1 MIDLWIGFYSPLRA
15 RSSLGLIR
23 RSLIDLWSSSTR
35 KSCLLFLQV
44 CVQDA
49 AAPIHKKP
57 PKNFR
62 KNAEEVKKKRSRW
75 IDPSYWCLSCST
87 QQSHINTNKT
97 KIRQKCESIVCRLW
111 AKGGEQSCRIA
122 LCSDRKKK
130 KKRDQISWGA
140 LLASPLFIGWQ
151 VQRKQHG
158 MI

>member
-1 MIDLWIGFYSPLRA
+1 MDRLLLASASSQQSRTYKAKSDWLMIIIHKEIVFVIFASLRA
-15 RSSLGLIR
+15 RCS
-23 RSLIDLWSSSTR
+23 RSHPQ
-35 KSCLLFLQV
+35 KNPQ
-44 CVQDA
+44 
-49 AAPIHKKP
+49 
-57 PKNFR
+57 KNFR